1 MLDTKQPFAA
11 KTLMTK
17 LKKQLTARL
26 SAEGSTIIFL
36 DTKNFFEQ
44 KKTPLKTANLIR
56 RYWNLFE
63 RSTQLIKRGENN
75 APSIKEVIAPILLVI
90 EKLAD
95 RIEARVA
102 QLVGSYVDAK
112 LEIECLIEIEQLT
125 EQLTYCLQKLKN
137 SA

>member
-1 MLDTKQPFAA
+1 MLHTKQPFAA
-11 KTLMTK
+11 KTFMTK

-26 SAEGSTIIFL
+26 SAEGSTIFL
-36 DTKNFFEQ
+36 DSKNFFEEN
-44 KKTPLKTANLIR
+44 KTPLKTANLIR

-75 APSIKEVIAPILLVI
+75 APSIKEVIAPILLVV

-125 EQLTYCLQKLKN
+125 EQLTYCLEQLKN

>member
-1 MLDTKQPFAA
+1 MLHTKQPFAA

-26 SAEGSTIIFL
+26 SAEGSTIFL
-36 DTKNFFEQ
+36 DSKNFFEEN
-44 KKTPLKTANLIR
+44 KTPLKTANLIR

-75 APSIKEVIAPILLVI
+75 APSIKEVIAPILLVV

-125 EQLTYCLQKLKN
+125 EQLTYCLEQLKN